1 MKKIEGHIGTSQLG
15 KVKKLLE
22 EDNATP
28 NIVIEQLGN
37 NVSAIL
43 SVPLF
48 YLYQWLSMG
57 GLGLCASPRT
67 ALGKISHHRTSLDL
81 TTAK

>member
-48 YLYQWLSMG
+48 YLYQWLSI
-57 GLGLCASPRT
+57 ASFARN
-67 ALGKISHHRTSLDL
+67 SHIDGIEVNIN
-81 TTAK
+81 